1 MILLTVLIYFLF
13 RQTKIVIL
21 KKMKIY
27 FWNKI
32 KMLALIIHLFVN
44 RNKYLDILLTID
56 YKERT
61 TRILNGKCRAGER
74 LTYDYKCESCKKG
87 FYNFSR
93 ENNKCFPCP
102 LGTFNDK
109 LGSVMC
115 VNCPHGYTTHYTGS
129 KSIAE
134 CVCDVGFKFDK
145 ITNMC
150 LQCNPLEFCDDNE
163 RVWSFKNM
171 CMKKKAKE
179 YVKLCEE
186 TEKKEI
192 YNLNIFCP
200 KKGVCL
206 NMEKNKSCVDGNK
219 LIQCKICEE
228 NYRYDLISP
237 AINSCV
243 YCNWASYLAIF
254 YFMTIMI
261 LINSLRVI
269 YINNLE
275 ITRIINAF
283 IKYIHYISLLRYI
296 NSNYDNGIINVV
308 YLFTVGIPLN
318 EILDCIFT
326 GGTNSERI
334 VQKVNFLLCCPLLFS
349 ALTILGTS
357 IVFLIRKNKK
367 DSKNGE
373 KRLMINPCHFID
385 KKLAKKTST
394 DIKFSSPFNMNIDNF
409 EMNNINV
416 EMTIDEDEQYDID
429 NLKKC
434 FILFYI
440 LYNNFLYFEIIRL
453 CIFFGFCN
461 YDENRKEY
469 FLIIDDSLKC
479 SEIGYYGKVIIIIV
493 FCTCIKF
500 MNYFF
505 VLFKNNKNTWIV
517 KDILLLYQKI
527 EKFNKVDNILLL
539 FFLILFYK
547 RFLNNSNPS
556 LIYNYKNGLY
566 NGNIHIFQYIL
577 IIILFFI
584 YILIMYLYVYEF
596 NDSVCGKY
604 ENSCNSEKLNS
615 EKLAVKDKKKQ
626 YKIIK
631 CISNNLHSCN
641 NLTIDNVEI
650 DKNEKGSGKNN
661 YIFNAIIPEEDKKE
675 PKNDS
680 KAISNNWNKTDKLNN
695 NNDIGM
701 IKMKIFLSKLIQK
714 VKNPTMNK
722 IESND
727 KKLDQ
732 FLFSFSFF
740 LYGTILLS
748 YYLFLSYIH
757 INKFAG
763 ILTIIVIACNVAIY
777 VFLFSK
783 FIIYF
788 KDDIKKKCE
797 RALNIIIKQIRRP
810 GLIGI
815 GTSQKNTHI
824 DIFKDVKKSDNSLK
838 EKKTKMEKDS
848 VLNKENKNKKSINN
862 IIKKN
867 LGYNYYKQNFKGIN
881 SFVENNHKNI
891 KNKAKR
897 YKLLNISKVWI
908 YFLYNIIDLSNE
920 PEMCLAMLIFLTL
933 QNEFLNMN
941 LDRCLEALENNKFY
955 KISNLKLV
963 LKNFIKYRNKFL
975 KRLSENSNMS
985 IRFNNC
991 EVGTKFDEIKS
1002 NNNMNNNIICEDY
1015 ENLIVFAW
1023 GMSILCYCNLK
1034 DINYNLSNI
1043 LLYVSNVLNTCR
1055 YFKNI
1060 VDIYFGVYYNYE
1072 FSHANKNSIEHNVKW
1087 NLYPYNNLD
1096 FNNSYNY
1103 IIPNSNLN
1111 VMDKENNNIQI
1122 YSKDFQEP
1130 FYNDMGKSVYSPNEE
1145 MIFTKN
1151 NRMLT
1156 SVDIRGDVMDYTTK
1170 GEYNNKGSFS
1180 GLLINENM
1188 KNIEH
1193 RFVRNQNKQ
1202 VNKQNEVRK
1211 KKWLVDI
1218 YNMYILEL
1226 CRIYIHCLLVDI
1238 GELYFNIHYNYT
1250 CEKYICN
1257 NLLNLWGYNI
1267 SNNLYMK
1274 RYFENID
1281 KFNKNNMMDI
1291 LLYNN
1296 DININIDSNFVL
1308 NISDYINK
1316 NVINIDFYNIFKK
1329 IGKRH
1334 RIQIKKLIKEGD
1346 YLNYNSL
1353 VEFSKIYTDY
1363 DEIEKI
1369 KNIEVD
1375 NKIKNDFFK
1384 VFSNAFPIFIEK
1396 DNYKYLDMNEIS
1408 KIEEKKKFIILYKT
1422 MGEKYIEEYILKNYE
1437 GSKINYF
1444 QMDSYGAVISICGSF
1459 FKNLLKIEENKFE
1472 KMENNTD
1479 EDMLK
1484 KEMVKRERY
1493 LVNNNITEN
1502 DLLNKI
1508 HLKMINK
1515 NEYNYTNC
1523 EFLEN
1528 KRIGIFS
1535 HNNYECNEGVTGD
1548 LKGIDLRNGNSLIG
1562 IFPSVILPNA
1572 FTIELWLYFNSK
1584 KKNNNNLKSF
1594 IVCDKNGNSIFVI
1607 DRKNDKIESI
1617 GVFSNEI
1624 SFLSE
1629 NYKRRYYICNENNKC
1644 GKKEK
1649 KNLVINQKVYNGIYI
1664 QSEKL
1669 KKWEKINKI
1678 VKINKWNLINVT
1690 KCATG
1695 LVYYIN
1701 GKYLSNISH
1710 EILNLEKSFEICIFG
1725 NSCFGNNNVG
1735 LFSSFKIFEFLNNEE
1750 IKKRYK
1756 LIKSVKNKEMIGDN
1770 INMEKNNNVIEG
1782 IDIKMNYMKGNDE
1795 EYFIYFIQSQKN
1807 KYKVVPTINNPK
1819 YWIKIYQLKFVI
1831 IKNECNKMKENR
1843 NKENIRMKYHF
1854 KIINIDN
1861 MNEYGFDFYYKKIG
1875 KKLDG
1880 VPKIYGIN
1888 IFSDYLIFGCD
1899 LSQFY
1904 TIVLYPSLCI
1914 YNELVKPCGY
1924 TISGWVFFP
1933 VEKSISFLSLISG
1946 TNDVHICVFSDDMIL
1961 GSIENY
1967 VRSNKNNERCTVY
1980 HSSGFSIKDI
1990 KKGWYYLSVV
2000 GTLNGQ
2006 FYFINGC
2013 FKGYHK
2019 FCSFDNIKYIG
2030 NTSLFINPFPYICF
2044 IKVIGR
2050 VLSVNEILHEYSISS
2065 GYNNFTY
2072 LYYYYYLFILFSN
2085 NEENDDESFVSKNIL
2100 IDRSHTR
2107 TDTISSDDT
2116 YSFYCYNKE
2125 KYIFFYITK
2134 NYNVYIYPLEESKNY
2149 YFTLSLVSMINK
2161 KLYIFNSIN
2170 DQINNLNIYFIN
2182 YIVLPEQWTIFTLI
2196 NIPYINE
2203 ANYHCLVGGINGRSH
2218 IAIDNDDM
2226 TLGVLENEEVFK
2238 NKNIYEQNE
2247 KYNNDIKG
2255 DDYGNFTQIRYKEA
2269 YQKFYSCG
2277 YKFENP
2283 LNKNILLT
2291 TRCINNQQTFFINNT
2306 NVGTCRS
2313 CRSAITCFGNCL
2325 STNNE
2330 YSAPFGNYKF
2340 IKIVFEYI
2348 NDDKIKEFYTNYS
2361 L

>member
-1 MILLTVLIYFLF
+1 M
-13 RQTKIVIL
+13 
-21 KKMKIY
+21 
-27 FWNKI
+27 
-32 KMLALIIHLFVN
+32 
-44 RNKYLDILLTID
+44 
-56 YKERT
+56 
-61 TRILNGKCRAGER
+61 
-74 LTYDYKCESCKKG
+74 CE
-87 FYNFSR
+87 
-93 ENNKCFPCP
+93 
-102 LGTFNDK
+102 
-109 LGSVMC
+109 
-115 VNCPHGYTTHYTGS
+115 NCPHGFTTHFTGS

-134 CVCDVGFKFDK
+134 CICSVGFKFDK
-145 ITNMC
+145 ITNKC
-150 LQCNPLEFCDDNE
+150 LQCDPLEFCDDNE
-163 RVWSFKNM
+163 RAWSFKNM
-171 CMKKKAKE
+171 CMKKKGKE

-186 TEKKEI
+186 VKKKEI

-200 KKGVCL
+200 KKGVCS
-206 NMEKNKSCVDGNK
+206 NMEKTKSCIDGNK

-228 NYRYDLISP
+228 SYRYDLISP
-237 AINSCV
+237 AVNKCV
-243 YCNWASYLAIF
+243 YCSWTSYLAIL
-254 YFMTIMI
+254 YFMIIVI
-261 LINSLRVI
+261 LINTLRVM

-283 IKYIHYISLLRYI
+283 IKYIHYISLLRYV
-296 NSNYDNGIINVV
+296 NSNYDNEIINVV

-318 EILDCIFT
+318 EILDCVFT
-326 GGTNSERI
+326 GGTNNERI
-334 VQKVNFLLCCPLLFS
+334 IQKINFLLCCPLLFS
-349 ALTILGTS
+349 ALAILGAS
-357 IVFLIRKNKK
+357 IVFRIRKNTK

-373 KRLMINPCHFID
+373 KCLIINPCDLLD
-385 KKLAKKTST
+385 KNLVKKESN
-394 DIKFSSPFNMNIDNF
+394 DIRYSNPFNMNIDNC
-409 EMNNINV
+409 ETKNINV
-416 EMTIDEDEQYDID
+416 EMAIDEDEKYDID
-429 NLKKC
+429 NLKNC
-434 FILFYI
+434 FILFFI

-479 SEIGYYGKVIIIIV
+479 SEIGYYGKVIIIII
-493 FCTCIKF
+493 FCTCVKF
-500 MNYFF
+500 MDYFL
-505 VLFKNNKNTWIV
+505 VLFKNNKNIWIV

-527 EKFNKVDNILLL
+527 EKLNKIDNILLL

-547 RFLNNSNPS
+547 RFLNNSNSS

-566 NGNIHIFQYIL
+566 NANIHIFQYIL
-577 IIILFFI
+577 IIIPFFI

-596 NDSVCGKY
+596 NDSERGKY
-604 ENSCNSEKLNS
+604 ESRCDSEKLNTG
-615 EKLAVKDKKKQ
+615 KLAIKNKKKQ
-626 YKIIK
+626 YENIK
-631 CISNNLHSCN
+631 CISNNLYSCN
-641 NLTIDNVEI
+641 NIINDNVKI
-650 DKNEKGSGKNN
+650 DKNVKESRKNN
-661 YIFNAIIPEEDKKE
+661 YIFNAVISEEGKKE
-675 PKNDS
+675 PKNDN
-680 KAISNNWNKTDKLNN
+680 KVINNNWNQTDKSNK

-701 IKMKIFLSKLIQK
+701 IKMKIILSKLVQK
-714 VKNPTMNK
+714 VKNLTMNK

-740 LYGTILLS
+740 SYGAILLS
-748 YYLFLSYIH
+748 YYLFLSYVH

-763 ILTIIVIACNVAIY
+763 ILSIIVIACNGAIY

-788 KDDIKKKCE
+788 KDAIKKKCE
-797 RALNIIIKQIRRP
+797 MTLNIITKQTRRL
-810 GLIGI
+810 GLFGI
-815 GTSQKNTHI
+815 GTRQKNKNVDMLKD
-824 DIFKDVKKSDNSLK
+824 DIKNDNSLK
-838 EKKTKMEKDS
+838 EKKTKIEEGII
-848 VLNKENKNKKSINN
+848 LNKENKNIKPINN

-867 LGYNYYKQNFKGIN
+867 LGYNYGKQNFKGIN

-891 KNKAKR
+891 KHKVKR
-897 YKLLNISKVWI
+897 YKLLNISKTWI

-920 PEMCLAMLIFLTL
+920 PEICLAMLICLTL
-933 QNEFLNMN
+933 QNDFLNMN
-941 LDRCLEALENNKFY
+941 LDRCLEVLENNKFC

-963 LKNFIKYRNKFL
+963 LKNFIKYRNKFF
-975 KRLSENSNMS
+975 KILSENSNTS
-985 IRFNNC
+985 IRFNNY
-991 EVGTKFDEIKS
+991 EMDTKFDEIKS
-1002 NNNMNNNIICEDY
+1002 SNNVNGNIICEDY
-1015 ENLIVFAW
+1015 ESLVVFAW

-1043 LLYVSNVLNTCR
+1043 LLYVSNILNTCR

-1060 VDIYFGVYYNYE
+1060 VDIYFGAYYNYD
-1072 FSHANKNSIEHNVKW
+1072 FSHGNKNSIEHNLKW
-1087 NLYPYNNLD
+1087 DLYPYDNLD
-1096 FNNSYNY
+1096 FNNDYKAH
-1103 IIPNSNLN
+1103 NSNLN
-1111 VMDKENNNIQI
+1111 IKDIEYNNVQV

-1130 FYNDMGKSVYSPNEE
+1130 IYNGICESANSAGKE
-1145 MIFTKN
+1145 MKFTKN

-1156 SVDIRGDVMDYTTK
+1156 LVDRKSDSINYTTK
-1170 GEYNNKGSFS
+1170 GDYNNKGPIS
-1180 GLLINENM
+1180 GLLINMNM
-1188 KNIEH
+1188 NNWSNI
-1193 RFVRNQNKQ
+1193 FVRNKTEQ
-1202 VNKQNEVRK
+1202 VNKQNEVVKR
-1211 KKWLVDI
+1211 KWLVDI
-1218 YNMYILEL
+1218 YNMYISEL

-1238 GELYFNIHYNYT
+1238 GELHFNIHYNCT

-1274 RYFENID
+1274 RYFEHIE
-1281 KFNKNNMMDI
+1281 KFNKNNIMDI
-1291 LLYNN
+1291 LLYNK
-1296 DININIDSNFVL
+1296 DISLNIDSNFVL

-1329 IGKRH
+1329 IDKRH
-1334 RIQIKKLIKEGD
+1334 RAQIKNLIKEGD

-1363 DEIEKI
+1363 EEIEKV
-1369 KNIEVD
+1369 KSIEVD
-1375 NKIKNDFFK
+1375 NEIKKDFFK
-1384 VFSNAFPIFIEK
+1384 VFSNALPVFIEK
-1396 DNYKYLDMNEIS
+1396 GNYKYLDMNEIN
-1408 KIEEKKKFIILYKT
+1408 KIEERKKIIILYKN

-1437 GSKINYF
+1437 GDKINYL
-1444 QMDSYGAVISICGSF
+1444 QMDNYGAVVSICGSF
-1459 FKNLLKIEENKFE
+1459 LKNLLKVEESKTE
-1472 KMENNTD
+1472 KMGGNTD
-1479 EDMLK
+1479 EGMLK
-1484 KEMVKRERY
+1484 KKTIKREKDV
-1493 LVNNNITEN
+1493 VNNNNAEN
-1502 DLLNKI
+1502 DMLSKI

-1528 KRIGIFS
+1528 KKIGIFS
-1535 HNNYECNEGVTGD
+1535 HNNYECSEGVTGD
-1548 LKGIDLRNGNSLIG
+1548 LKGVDLRNGNSLIG
-1562 IFPSVILPNA
+1562 IFPSVVLPNA
-1572 FTIELWLYFNSK
+1572 FTIELWLYFNAK
-1584 KKNNNNLKSF
+1584 KKDNNSLKSF
-1594 IVCDKNGNSIFVI
+1594 IICDKNGNSIFVI
-1607 DRKNDKIESI
+1607 DRKDDKIESI
-1617 GVFSNEI
+1617 GIFSNEI
-1624 SFLSE
+1624 NFLSE
-1629 NYKRRYYICNENNKC
+1629 NYKRRYYICNGNKKC

-1649 KNLVINQKVYNGIYI
+1649 TSLAVNKKVYNGIYI
-1664 QSEKL
+1664 QSRKL
-1669 KKWEKINKI
+1669 KRWKKINKI
-1678 VKINKWNLINVT
+1678 VKINKWNLLNVT
-1690 KCATG
+1690 KCETG

-1710 EILNLEKSFEICIFG
+1710 EILNLEKSFEICTFG
-1725 NSCFGNNNVG
+1725 NSCFGNNNIG

-1782 IDIKMNYMKGNDE
+1782 INIKMNYMKGNE
-1795 EYFIYFIQSQKN
+1795 EEHFIYFIQSQKN
-1807 KYKVVPTINNPK
+1807 KYKVVPTINDPK
-1819 YWIKIYQLKFVI
+1819 YRVKIYQLKFVT
-1831 IKNECNKMKENR
+1831 IKNECNKKEENRDKENR
-1843 NKENIRMKYHF
+1843 RMKSHF

-1861 MNEYGFDFYYKKIG
+1861 IDEYGFNFYYKKIG

-1924 TISGWVFFP
+1924 TISGWFFFP

-1946 TNDVHICVFSDDMIL
+1946 ANDVHVCIFSDDMIL

-1967 VRSNKNNERCTVY
+1967 VGSNENNERCVVY

-2044 IKVIGR
+2044 IKIIGR
-2050 VLSVNEILHEYSISS
+2050 VFFVNEILHEYSIAS

-2072 LYYYYYLFILFSN
+2072 LYYYYYLFPLFSN
-2085 NEENDDESFVSKNIL
+2085 KEQNYDGSSVSGNIL
-2100 IDRSHTR
+2100 TDKLHTK
-2107 TDTISSDDT
+2107 TDVISSDDT
-2116 YSFYCYNKE
+2116 NSLYCYNKE
-2125 KYIFFYITK
+2125 KYIYFYITK

-2170 DQINNLNIYFIN
+2170 DQINNLNIYFVN
-2182 YIVLPEQWTIFTLI
+2182 YIALPEQWTIFTLI
-2196 NIPYINE
+2196 NIPHINKT
-2203 ANYHCLVGGINGRSH
+2203 NYHCLVGGINGRSH
-2218 IAIDNDDM
+2218 IAIDNDNM
-2226 TLGVLENEEVFK
+2226 ALGVLENEV
-2238 NKNIYEQNE
+2238 YEQNE
-2247 KYNNDIKG
+2247 KHNNNNIKG
-2255 DDYGNFTQIRYKEA
+2255 GGGGNFTQIRYKEV

-2330 YSAPFGNYKF
+2330 YFAPFGIYKF

-2348 NDDKIKEFYTNYS
+2348 DDDKIKEFYANYN